1 MHNIALIYEHVHEIK
16 MNTRKPLI
24 INIPQEI
31 FDGNSLVFLVQRIK
45 YLLRYKYMNYN
56 LVIHLKTSE
65 FADKITYLVLEAI
78 IFDLLNRSSFTI
90 NIIIDKLVKEATTHS
105 RGFLDTAL
113 CRALE
118 KSRVNKKV
126 FLDLYKKPIFIN
138 SNTYRRFL
146 SKEILKSDSE
156 IPSIIYTELASILSV
171 YSDDEE
177 WNDSIAETISELVC
191 NIRSH
196 TEDDCLIDI
205 SFGQYKHMETN
216 EPRLIINIAVLN
228 FSENRLFDKIKRN
241 IEMKKYAES
250 DELYNKIYRAQNVHD
265 KFFNQNYTKEH
276 LFIITAF
283 QNRVSSRNFESGNNG
298 TGLTNL
304 IQSMIGKSE
313 QDYSYV
319 LTGKHM
325 LFFKDEYLKI
335 SGDKF
340 VGFNK
345 ENDYFNHRPADDAIS
360 QSSLYFPGTVY
371 QLIIV
376 KEPENE

>member
-1 MHNIALIYEHVHEIK
+1 
-16 MNTRKPLI
+16 
-24 INIPQEI
+24 
-31 FDGNSLVFLVQRIK
+31 
-45 YLLRYKYMNYN
+45 MNYN
-56 LVIHLKTSE
+56 LVIRLKTSE

-78 IFDLLNRSSFTI
+78 IFDLLNRSSFSV
-90 NIIIDKLVKEATTHS
+90 NIIIDKLIKEATTHS
-105 RGFLDTAL
+105 KGFLDTAL

-118 KSRVNKKV
+118 KSRVDKKV

-138 SNTYRRFL
+138 PDTYRRFL
-146 SKEILKSDSE
+146 SKEILKSNSE
-156 IPSIIYTELASILSV
+156 IPSIIYTELASILST

-177 WNDSIAETISELVC
+177 WNDSIAETVSELVC

-205 SFGQYKHMETN
+205 SFGHYKHTETN
-216 EPRLIINIAVLN
+216 DPRLIINIAVLN

-241 IEMKKYAES
+241 LEMKKYAES
-250 DELYNKIYRAQNVHD
+250 DELYNKIYGAQNVHD
-265 KFFNQNYTKEH
+265 EFFDQRYNKEH
-276 LFIITAF
+276 FFIITAF

-313 QDYSYV
+313 QDYSYI
-319 LTGKHM
+319 LTGKHI
-325 LFFKDEYLKI
+325 LFFKNEYLKI
-335 SGDKF
+335 SRDKF
-340 VGFNK
+340 IGFNK